1 MNANNVISIISKAVS
16 TAFPEA
22 TVYKETIKQD
32 FSTPAFYVAEINHTH
47 TPLIGRASRQRYSMS
62 VKYYHDETNMDEVK
76 KELHG
81 VAAQL
86 PDVLEIMS
94 YNNNTI
100 KSYNMES
107 RIEDDILHFMFD
119 VKVKMIKPK
128 DTYKFGPLEV
138 DVNVKE

>member
-1 MNANNVISIISKAVS
+1 MNANDIISIISNAVS
-16 TAFPEA
+16 TAFSA
-22 TVYKETIKQD
+22 ANVYKENTKQGFD
-32 FSTPAFYVAEINHTH
+32 SPAFYIAEINHTH
-47 TPLIGRASRQRYSMS
+47 TPLIGRASRKRYSMS
-62 VKYYHDETNMDEVK
+62 VKYYPDENNIDEVK